1 MPEEFL
7 NQSSLGVLPPNIS
20 DLLIQRRGE
29 RYKTAQRRREIDSQT
44 ITASIAAS
52 ELLRRHSARNSFGRF
67 CEEVLSVRGLKPAKH
82 HNLFINELSCVAAG
96 LPSHQRSLF
105 IAPPGS
111 GKSTYVTVLFP
122 AWLFQVW
129 PGCQIIGASHTG
141 DLAEDF
147 SRKIHA
153 IIRDEENLLHYSLAT
168 ENAGRWYTTNGGA
181 YLAAGVGAAIPGFRA
196 DIAIIDDPI
205 RGRLDADSDA
215 RRKTVWDWYN
225 GDLDRRR
232 TPEAP
237 IILMHTRW
245 HMDDL
250 AGRIL
255 LAEEHKWR
263 VVHLSAEAGEN
274 DILGRSPG
282 EMLWSDDQYGYG
294 ASLRE
299 IRDDLLARGASREW
313 YSQYQGSP
321 RDQEGALFK
330 TDRIGVL
337 ETLPAGGKTVRAYDL
352 AATKDTEERDPAWT
366 RGVKLTLLP
375 NERLVISDVASCR
388 GGPDEVERLIVN
400 TAGHDGKSIRIGLPQ
415 DPGQA
420 GKAQVTY
427 LSKRLHGYIFE
438 SSPETGDK
446 ATRAAPIISQVN
458 VGNVDIVAGSWNRQ
472 FLDEL
477 ASFPAGAHSDQ
488 VDALSRAY
496 SMLLDRGKPFIL
508 PKEALPQFQTKFQA
522 PTYMRRDRFGRVNGI
537 IH

>member
-1 MPEEFL
+1 MPDTL
-7 NQSSLGVLPPNIS
+7 LPPSFDSSSIDIT
-20 DLLIQRRGE
+20 DLLIQRRAE
-29 RYKTAQRRREIDSQT
+29 RFKVTKQRQEAASQA
-44 ITASIAAS
+44 ITTQIAAN
-52 ELLRRHSARNSFGRF
+52 ELLRRHAARNSFGRF
-67 CEEVLSVRGLKPAKH
+67 CEEVLASRGLTPAKH
-82 HNLFINELSCVAAG
+82 HKLLINELSCVAAG
-96 LPSHQRSLF
+96 LESHRRVLF
-105 IAPPGS
+105 VAPPGS

-122 AWLFQVW
+122 PWLLQVW

-147 SRKIHA
+147 SRKIHG
-153 IIRDEENLLHYSLAT
+153 IIRDEEPLLHYGLAT

-205 RGRLDADSDA
+205 RGRLDADSEA

-245 HMDDL
+245 HEDDL
-250 AGRIL
+250 AGRVL
-255 LAEEHKWR
+255 LAEANKWR
-263 VVHLSAEAGEN
+263 IIHIPAEAEDN
-274 DILGRSPG
+274 DILGRQPG
-282 EMLWSDDQYGYG
+282 EMLWSDDTYGYG

-313 YSQYQGSP
+313 YSQYQGNP
-321 RDQEGALFK
+321 RPAEGALFK
-330 TDRIGVL
+330 INNIGVL
-337 ETLPAGGKTVRAYDL
+337 DAAPTGGKTVRAYDL
-352 AATKDTEERDPAWT
+352 AATRDTSGRDPAWT

-375 NERLVISDVASCR
+375 NKRLVVEDVVGCR

-400 TAGHDGKSIRIGLPQ
+400 TAGQDGKHVYIGLPQ

-420 GKAQVTY
+420 GKAQVAYFTK
-427 LSKRLHGYIFE
+427 LLHGYRVE

-446 ATRAAPIISQVN
+446 ATRAAPVASQVN
-458 VGNVDIVAGSWNRQ
+458 VGNVDIVAGAWNRA

-477 ASFPAGAHSDQ
+477 AAFPAGAHTDQ
-488 VDALSRAY
+488 GDALSRAY
-496 SMLLDRGKPFIL
+496 AMLLDRGKPFIL
-508 PKEALPQFQTKFQA
+508 PRESLMQFQTKIQA
-522 PTYMRRDRFGRVNGI
+522 PAFHPRNRFARFNGI
-537 IH
+537 LH